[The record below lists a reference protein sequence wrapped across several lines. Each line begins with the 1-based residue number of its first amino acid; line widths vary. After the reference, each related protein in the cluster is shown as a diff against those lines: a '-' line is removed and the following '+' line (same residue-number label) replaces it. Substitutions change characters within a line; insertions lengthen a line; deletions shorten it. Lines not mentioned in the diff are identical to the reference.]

1 MTMPKDINEL
11 DAVDSG
17 LQMIFGENFTDETKE
32 QPEANQMPVF
42 QKSTKAEESDRPVA
56 NPNVNPAKK
65 VKAPAIEPKIEP
77 KDAQWMPVKERNYLD
92 RLKDCTKW
100 VGVCGGLSML
110 FFYWEQTG
118 QMLHS
123 AAFPSYIVCAIL
135 AGFSVGKN
143 FGKRTIMQ
151 KGW

>member
-11 DAVDSG
+11 DTEDYG

-32 QPEANQMPVF
+32 KPETDQIPVF
-42 QKSTKAEESDRPVA
+42 KKSAKAEESERPVA
-56 NPNVNPAKK
+56 TPNVNPVKK
-65 VKAPAIEPKIEP
+65 VKAPVIDPKTEP
-77 KDAQWMPVKERNYLD
+77 KDAQWMPCKPEPNFYD

-123 AAFPSYIVCAIL
+123 AAYPSVVVCAIL
-135 AGFSVGKN
+135 AGFGVGKN
-143 FGKRTIMQ
+143 IAKR
-151 KGW
+151 

>member
-11 DAVDSG
+11 DTEDFG

-32 QPEANQMPVF
+32 QPEADQIPVF
-42 QKSTKAEESDRPVA
+42 KKSAKAEDSERPA
-56 NPNVNPAKK
+56 PGVNPAKK
-65 VKAPAIEPKIEP
+65 VKAPAIEPKSEP

-92 RLKDCTKW
+92 RLKDITKW
-100 VGVCGGLSML
+100 VGCCGGLSML

-123 AAFPSYIVCAIL
+123 ASYPSVVICAIL
-135 AGFSVGKN
+135 AGYGVGKN
-143 FGKRTIMQ
+143 LSKR
-151 KGW
+151 